1 MCFFPSPDILPKKK
15 LTKISEKQQVVIVR
29 RKVLQ
34 TLSDI
39 WVMTQRDVRR
49 YLRLPQLLLT
59 NIILNVVLLLLFNYV
74 FGGAIQTGGVAYI
87 QYFLPG
93 FLAQSVVFGSTQTSV
108 GISEDL
114 SKGLIDRFRSLP
126 MARVAF
132 LSGRVVSDAIR
143 YLILIIIMIGVGYA
157 AGFRFEAGF
166 IPAFLGVWLIV
177 LFGIALTWLGVFIG
191 ISVKDV
197 ETAQVAGFVW
207 VFPLVFASSL
217 YVPIETMPS
226 WLQVFAKI
234 NPVTPMVDTIRGLSW
249 GTDISSSLWKI
260 LAWDAGIILVTL
272 PLALRKYRLLTQ

>member
-1 MCFFPSPDILPKKK
+1 MRSKIL
-15 LTKISEKQQVVIVR
+15 E
-29 RKVLQ
+29 

-59 NIILNVVLLLLFNYV
+59 NIILNVVLLVLFNYV

-126 MARVAF
+126 MARIAL
-132 LSGRVVSDAIR
+132 LSGRVVSDALR
-143 YLILIIIMIGVGYA
+143 YLILITIMIGVGYA

-166 IPAFLGVWLIV
+166 GPAFLGVWLIV
-177 LFGIALTWLGVFIG
+177 LFGIALTWVGVFIG

-226 WLQVFAKI
+226 WLQVFAEI

-260 LAWDAGIILVTL
+260 LVWDAGIILVTL
-272 PLALRKYRLLTQ
+272 PLALRKYRLLTK